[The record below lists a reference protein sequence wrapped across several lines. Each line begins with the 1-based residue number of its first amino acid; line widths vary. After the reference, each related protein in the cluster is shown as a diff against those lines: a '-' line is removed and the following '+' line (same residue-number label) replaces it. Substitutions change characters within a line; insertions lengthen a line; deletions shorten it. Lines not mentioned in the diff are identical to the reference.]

1 MTKPKTVRMWAC
13 YTPKGTPILSTLST
27 RKDRAKSTLC
37 SRYGLDPITL
47 FVEEGY
53 SVRRVTIT
61 PEDENK
67 DKGQTVNERE

>member
-1 MTKPKTVRMWAC
+1 M
-13 YTPKGTPILSTLST
+13 
-27 RKDRAKSTLC
+27 AKATLC
-37 SRYGLDPITL
+37 SKYGLDPITL